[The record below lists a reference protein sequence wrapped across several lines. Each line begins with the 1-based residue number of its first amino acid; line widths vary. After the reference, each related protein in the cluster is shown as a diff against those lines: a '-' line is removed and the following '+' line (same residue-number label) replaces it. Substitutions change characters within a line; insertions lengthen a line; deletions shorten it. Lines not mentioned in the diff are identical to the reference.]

1 MSNLALSHV
10 GATTSR
16 ADLVA
21 ESIRGAI
28 LDRTL
33 KPGDVLVERQLAE
46 QLGVSKT
53 PVREGL
59 IALARTGLLTIN
71 RGRGATV
78 RDLSYMEIRHVY
90 EERALIEP
98 WALRRVIES
107 GRREFTEAR
116 AALTEAEEH
125 AKRGDQAARAL
136 ANRRF
141 HRGLYANC
149 ENSLVVHALDAL
161 QDLVALAV
169 VTVFWAEWSSG
180 DVESNEHEAILTAA
194 QDGDAALAESLL
206 SAHIEKSIT
215 HALTRENSIARE
227 AEGAKV

>member
-1 MSNLALSHV
+1 MSNQSLSQV
-10 GATTSR
+10 GTTTSR

-28 LDRTL
+28 LGRTL

-53 PVREGL
+53 PVREAL

-78 RDLSYMEIRHVY
+78 RNLSYVEIRHVY
-90 EERALIEP
+90 EERVLIEP
-98 WALRRVIES
+98 WALQRVVES
-107 GRREFTEAR
+107 GRRDFAEAR
-116 AALTEAEEH
+116 AALTEAEEY
-125 AKRGDQAARAL
+125 AKRGDEAARAL

-141 HRGLYANC
+141 HRGLYFKC
-149 ENSLVVHALDAL
+149 ENTLVVNALDAL

-180 DVESNEHEAILTAA
+180 DLESSEHEAILSAA
-194 QDGDAALAESLL
+194 QAGEAHRAESLL
-206 SAHIEKSIT
+206 SAHIEKSIKR
-215 HALTRENSIARE
+215 ALARENSTVRE
-227 AEGAKV
+227 TSSIR